1 MTRDQ
6 LIDLLKLLPA
16 DAKLVDVSTAP
27 DLPHRLSLTLD
38 CRDPLTYAAFRARL
52 VEAHGEGLVFEPPHS

>member
-16 DAKLVDVSTAP
+16 DAKLVDVMTGAET
-27 DLPHRLSLTLD
+27 PHHLSFTLD

-52 VEAHGEGLVFEPPHS
+52 VEAHGDGLTFEPPHS